1 MFSKQAYRGF
11 DFKSCVKSIAL
22 AAIGSL
28 VMHAQTQTPSLEASV
43 PHGATVRGTVFDPAG
58 LPVSKAL
65 ISVLSPISGSVRTAQ
80 TEPSGEFSIQ
90 YLASGTYSLNVAGS
104 GFTIELR
111 TVNVH
116 DGEVLDLGKIRLRLF
131 SASQQV
137 TVVSGSRLVELEDDS
152 PSKVLAITK
161 QQIQNTGYER
171 LADVLSEVPGI
182 NTQTKSYGVG
192 IVGGEQIN
200 GVDSKE
206 TPILQDG
213 LPIAGGRGI
222 NQGLID
228 LNQQNIGKI
237 QQVEVVEGAAS
248 SLYGTDAIGGVI
260 NMITRDATQPFNF
273 DASLSG
279 GTLGTIDGRFDLGGK
294 WKNFDG
300 FLDAESHQQNSYT
313 LIPND
318 PATVGADTDEQ
329 DVFLKLHYTFNPRA
343 VLGFTSSGYHT
354 HEDGI
359 ADTTNLDPFLADQ
372 SPLTGLRSNEST
384 QTYALLGD
392 FVPTNTTT
400 LQTRLYLSRYDEDS
414 QSNLLLGQNSEGPAF
429 DLGNLHESYRR
440 ADSTVG
446 QQIGS
451 RQFLQAGYE
460 WVQDLYSGDN
470 RLVGGDAG
478 QQVTTNDIWIQD
490 RIQLAHNLT
499 VTLGGRLQHHSL
511 YGNHLVPKAGLVY
524 RINDHWVLRG
534 SYGKGFRAPDPG
546 DLYYHLLHIE
556 YGYQV
561 IGNPT
566 LQPETSESFSTGAT
580 YTNGR
585 YRLSLNL
592 FRNNLNNLI
601 DYALVCNE
609 LAGQDCAGPALVQ
622 TLEQDGVP
630 PSFDYDTTGA
640 AFFTYVN
647 RNIDKAYTQGFNL
660 DGSIALPWKLKF
672 SGAYTYLEA
681 VDSLDHIWLEGRN
694 RHQGHVQL
702 EYASRGWT
710 ANLRANLLSKWPT
723 DTSGDYVF
731 GYQIWNVY
739 AAKRLGLGFEA
750 FGAVDN
756 LADSRDQ
763 KLDSP
768 QPSFDRSDY
777 GRIFR
782 IGMRYTFSH
791 EK

>member
-1 MFSKQAYRGF
+1 MCMA
-11 DFKSCVKSIAL
+11 VLSIY
-22 AAIGSL
+22 GSL
-28 VMHAQTQTPSLEASV
+28 ALRAQTQIPSPAAAVSN
-43 PHGATVRGTVFDPAG
+43 GATIRGIVLDPIG
-58 LPVSKAL
+58 LPVPKAVVTVL
-65 ISVLSPISGSVRTAQ
+65 NSVSGAVKAVPTQ
-80 TEPSGEFSIQ
+80 PSGEFSISQ
-90 YLASGTYSLNVAGS
+90 LAAGSYSLKIAGS
-104 GFTIELR
+104 GFSSLIRAL
-111 TVNVH
+111 NVH
-116 DGEVLDLGKIRLRLF
+116 DSAALDIGAVRLQI
-131 SASQQV
+131 SGVTQQV
-137 TVVSGSRLVELEDDS
+137 TVVSGSRVAELEDDS
-152 PSKVLAITK
+152 PLKVVAIAK
-161 QQIQNTGYER
+161 QQIQDTGYER
-171 LADVLSEVPGI
+171 LGDVLSEVPGV
-182 NTQTKSYGVG
+182 NTQAQSYGVG

-213 LPIAGGRGI
+213 LPIVGGRGI

-228 LNQQNIGKI
+228 LNQQNIGRI
-237 QQVEVVEGAAS
+237 QQVEIVEGAAS
-248 SLYGTDAIGGVI
+248 SLYGTDAIGGII
-260 NMITRDATQPFNF
+260 NLITRDATDPFDF

-279 GTLGTIDGRFDLGGK
+279 GTLGAIDGRFDLGGK

-313 LIPND
+313 LLPND
-318 PATVGADTDEQ
+318 PATVGADTDEH
-329 DVFLKLHYTFNPRA
+329 DIFLKLHYTFSPRA
-343 VLGFTSSGYHT
+343 VLGFSSSAYHT
-354 HEDGI
+354 HEYGI
-359 ADTTNLDPFLADQ
+359 GDTANVDPFLADQ
-372 SPLTGLRSNEST
+372 SALTGLRSNESS

-400 LQTRLYLSRYDEDS
+400 LQTRLFLSRYDQDS
-414 QSNLLLGQNSEGPAF
+414 QSNLLLGSNGESAGF

-460 WVQDLYSGDN
+460 WAQDLYSGDN
-470 RLVGGDAG
+470 RLVGGSAG

-490 RIQLAHNLT
+490 RLQPFKNLT
-499 VTLGGRLQHHSL
+499 ITLGGRLQHHSL
-511 YGNHLVPKAGLVY
+511 YGNHMVPKAGLVY
-524 RINDHWVLRG
+524 RINDRWVLRS

-566 LQPETSESFSTGAT
+566 LQPETSESFSAGGA

-601 DYALVCNE
+601 DYSLVCNE
-609 LAGQDCAGPALVQ
+609 LAGQDCAGASLVQ
-622 TLEQDGVP
+622 LLQQYGVP
-630 PSFDYDTTGA
+630 SSFDYDATGA

-647 RNIDKAYTQGFNL
+647 RNIDKAYTQGFNI
-660 DGSIALPWKLKF
+660 DGRIALPWKLKF

-681 VDSLDHIWLEGRN
+681 VDSIDHTWLEGRS

-702 EYASRGWT
+702 EYANRGWT
-710 ANLRANLLSKWPT
+710 ANLRGNFFSKWPA
-723 DTSGDYVF
+723 DTTGDYAF
-731 GYQIWNVY
+731 GYQVWNVY
-739 AAKRLGLGFEA
+739 AAKRLGVGLEA
-750 FGAVDN
+750 FGSIDN
-756 LADSRDQ
+756 LADSRDR
-763 KLDSP
+763 KLSDFP
-768 QPSFDRSDY
+768 PSFDRPDY
-777 GRIFR
+777 GRMFR
-782 IGMRYTFSH
+782 VGIRYTFVR